1 VSERRLIHSRLELK
15 FWTGRVPSVEGVRPQ
30 RCTGCGAASRCPG
43 KRLGVVGHGV
53 RRRQLRGPAKV
64 GGEPEEQTVV
74 QRRFRCRSCGAVMV
88 VAPAQVL
95 RRRLFSTTAV
105 VWALVLFGVEGVAA
119 ARVRSTISP
128 WQVVGATAVPCWQA
142 LKDWI
147 RASGA
152 GRLLPVKSVLG
163 APRRLA
169 ARLVWALT
177 ALAPP
182 SFRGEPVAH
191 QAVSGALHAL
201 MGITP

>member
-1 VSERRLIHSRLELK
+1 M
-15 FWTGRVPSVEGVRPQ
+15 
-30 RCTGCGAASRCPG
+30 
-43 KRLGVVGHGV
+43 
-53 RRRQLRGPAKV
+53 
-64 GGEPEEQTVV
+64 

-95 RRRLFSTTAV
+95 RRRLFSTTAM
-105 VWALVLFGVEGVAA
+105 VWALVLFGVEGVPM
-119 ARVRSTISP
+119 ARVRSAISP
-128 WQVVGATAVPCWQA
+128 WHVVGATAAPRWQA

-147 RASGA
+147 RALGA
-152 GRLLPVKSVLG
+152 GGLLPVKSVG
-163 APRRLA
+163 GPIRRLS